1 MGDTKQLVVV
11 VESTAAMGPY
21 WSTIL
26 ADYLEKIIRFGSFN
40 GNDPTAQKFAGPT
53 AEFALVMFNAHGPYN
68 CFKVQRTGWTRD
80 AERFMQWLTNLPFS
94 GGGFGDACTAEGLSD
109 AILMLHDPDSSPV
122 TTSEV
127 NKHCVLACASNPYV
141 LPTPVYRPSVEKNE
155 NGEPIQPSLLAD
167 AETVAK
173 CFSQCAVSLSVI
185 SPKQLPKLRDIYNA
199 GKRGARPA
207 DPSVDQVKH
216 AQHLVLL
223 SDSFLEA
230 RSALNRPISG
240 NLVPNAGV
248 GKLDGLTTAPV
259 PVAVPG
265 PTPQN
270 SNSSVSGSS
279 LLNRPLT
286 GGNMPAA
293 NIKVEP
299 VTASSS
305 MVTGP
310 GSGFSHHVGPAP
322 NISSQPMPAVQTSSP
337 SPIPQEMPTLTNT
350 NNTMMNNNNTMNN
363 TDPMQDL
370 KPLATNPVSQPIRPG
385 GAPGNVNILNNLSA
399 LGTAVRSTSLAAGPS
414 SLGLPTMGGN
424 PMAVHMSNMI
434 AGSGTQV
441 GQNAGLGSFNPP
453 SSNMSASLGSTS
465 NLQGMGQSMPKV
477 GSQTGQGSGSMVMN
491 QPVMGGGIGSTGPG
505 MASGPSNMMPTP
517 GMTQQSGGVNT
528 MGMGNNSGMNMP
540 LTQQQNAQQSQS
552 KYVKIWEGTLS
563 GQRQGQPVFICKLEG
578 YRSASAS
585 DTLAADW
592 PSTMQIVRLI
602 AQEHMNNKQY
612 VGKADFLVFR
622 TLNQHGFL
630 GQLQEKKLCAV
641 IQLPSQTLLLSV
653 SDKAGRLIGM
663 LFPGDMV
670 VFKPQ
675 VPSQQQQQQQPQQQ
689 QQQQLQ
695 PQQMQQLQPQ
705 QMQQPQMQQQPQP
718 QQQQQPQ
725 QQMIGAGMGQSFMQ
739 GHGRP
744 QMMPQGKPPG
754 PMGGGGF
761 MQ

>member
-1 MGDTKQLVVV
+1 MAEAKQLIVV
-11 VESTAAMGPY
+11 VETTAAMGPY

-26 ADYLEKIIRFGSFN
+26 SDYVEKIIRAFT
-40 GNDPTAQKFAGPT
+40 GNEVTGQKLAGPIS
-53 AEFALVMFNAHGPYN
+53 EFALVMFSAHGPYS

-80 AERFMQWLTNLPFS
+80 VERFLQWLTNLPFS

-109 AILMLHDPDSSPV
+109 AILMLHDPDSSVAV
-122 TTSEV
+122 TGEV

-141 LPTPVYRPSVEKNE
+141 LPTPVYRPSTEKNE
-155 NGEPIQPSLLAD
+155 NGESIQPSFLAD
-167 AETVAK
+167 AEAVAK
-173 CFSQCAVSLSVI
+173 CFSQCSVSLSVI

-223 SDSFLEA
+223 SESFLEA
-230 RSALNRPISG
+230 RSALNRPISAH
-240 NLVPNAGV
+240 LVPNPGV
-248 GKLDGLTTAPV
+248 VKLDGPTPGPV
-259 PVAVPG
+259 SVPVPG
-265 PTPQN
+265 PAPQIS
-270 SNSSVSGSS
+270 SNSGVNGST

-286 GGNMPAA
+286 GGNIPTA

-299 VTASSS
+299 VTAPSSI
-305 MVTGP
+305 VTGP
-310 GSGFSHHVGPAP
+310 GSGFSHHMGSTPS
-322 NISSQPMPAVQTSSP
+322 ISSQPIPTVQTSSP
-337 SPIPQEMPTLTNT
+337 SPIQQEIATMNNSN
-350 NNTMMNNNNTMNN
+350 NNTMMNNNNPTMSN

-370 KPLATNPVSQPIRPG
+370 KPLATNPNPVSQPIRPGG

-399 LGTAVRSTSLAAGPS
+399 LGTAVRSTTLAAGPT
-414 SLGLPTMGGN
+414 SLGIPTMGGT
-424 PMAVHMSNMI
+424 PISVHMSNMI
-434 AGSGTQV
+434 SGSGTQV
-441 GQNAGLGSFNPP
+441 GQNTGLGSFNPT
-453 SSNMSASLGSTS
+453 SSSMPASLGNTN
-465 NLQGMGQSMPKV
+465 NLQGMGQSMPNV
-477 GSQTGQGSGSMVMN
+477 GPQMGQGSGSMVMN
-491 QPVMGGGIGSTGPG
+491 PSVMGGGIGSAGPG
-505 MASGPSNMMPTP
+505 MASGPGMMPTP
-517 GMTQQSGGVNT
+517 GMTQQPGGVNS
-528 MGMGNNSGMNMP
+528 MGMANNSGMNMP
-540 LTQQQNAQQSQS
+540 LTTQHNAASQS

-663 LFPGDMV
+663 LFPGEESS
-670 VFKPQ
+670 FP
-675 VPSQQQQQQQPQQQ
+675 PS
-689 QQQQLQ
+689 
-695 PQQMQQLQPQ
+695 
-705 QMQQPQMQQQPQP
+705 
-718 QQQQQPQ
+718 
-725 QQMIGAGMGQSFMQ
+725 
-739 GHGRP
+739 
-744 QMMPQGKPPG
+744 
-754 PMGGGGF
+754 
-761 MQ
+761 